1 MPIRK
6 HQSKDSYKHGALVPK
21 KEDAFPARK
30 LLTITTINYIERPR
44 ITALATAGKRKR
56 PK

>member
-21 KEDAFPARK
+21 KEDAFPSRK
-30 LLTITTINYIERPR
+30 LLSITQVNLIEKPR
-44 ITALATAGKRKR
+44 INGLATAGKKKR